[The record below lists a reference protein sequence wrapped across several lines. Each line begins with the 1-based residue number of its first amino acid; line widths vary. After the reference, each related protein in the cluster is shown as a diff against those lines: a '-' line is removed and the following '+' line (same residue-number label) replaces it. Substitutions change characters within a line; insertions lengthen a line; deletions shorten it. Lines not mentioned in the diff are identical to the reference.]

1 MLQRLPG
8 QERAGQDP
16 QAPATR
22 VVRPSAVAP
31 FRTRSFRLQWPADLL
46 TSWALEMEM
55 LILGWYVLAETG
67 SVMMLTVFAALLNIG
82 TLVAPMFGVVGDRIS
97 QRNLLSGMRAIYTVL
112 AAVLTTLAFTGA
124 LTPTYVLISAGLVGL
139 IRPSDIGVR
148 GALAAS
154 TVPHEHL
161 VSAMGISR
169 TTADSARMFGALSG
183 AGIFVA
189 FGMVPSYIAITSFY
203 VLSALLTLCTGPE
216 VQTRQAD
223 VALPSPWRDLKEGLA
238 HIVNTPRLHAMMWT
252 AFLVNLAAF
261 PMVSGLMPYV
271 AKDLYGTDQT
281 GLGYLVASLSFGALV
296 GSVVLSTASER
307 MRVER
312 VMIGAIMT
320 WFAMLLVFAH
330 VRSMLGGIVC
340 LFIIGFAQSMS
351 VVSLAVILMRTAA
364 PQFRGRV
371 MGVRMLAIYGH
382 PVGLLIAGALIERIG
397 FTATATTF
405 GVVGILATSAV
416 LLYWRADVLHAPV
429 PTPVRDSTS

>member
-1 MLQRLPG
+1 MLQRRPG
-8 QERAGQDP
+8 QERAGEDP
-16 QAPATR
+16 QAPVT
-22 VVRPSAVAP
+22 SALRTSALAP
-31 FRTRSFRLQWPADLL
+31 FRVRSFRFQWPADLL

-55 LILGWYVLAETG
+55 LILGWYVLVETG
-67 SVMMLTVFAALLNIG
+67 SVFLLTLFAALLNIG
-82 TLVAPMFGVVGDRIS
+82 TLVAPLFGVVGDRIG

-112 AAVLTTLAFTGA
+112 AAVLTALSFTGA
-124 LTPTYVLISAGLVGL
+124 LTPTYVLIAAGLVGL

-148 GALAAS
+148 GALAAG
-154 TVPHEHL
+154 TVPHAHL

-203 VLSALLTLCTGPE
+203 AASALLTLGTGPE
-216 VQTRQAD
+216 VQTRQKD
-223 VALPSPWRDLKEGLA
+223 VALPSPWRDLKEGIA
-238 HIVNTPRLHAMMWT
+238 HILNTPRLHAAMWI

-261 PMVSGLMPYV
+261 PLVTGLMPYV
-271 AKDLYGTDQT
+271 AKDLYGVDQT

-296 GSVVLSTASER
+296 GSVVLSSASER

-330 VRSMLGGIVC
+330 VRSIGGGIVC
-340 LFIIGFAQSMS
+340 LLIIGFAQSMS

-382 PVGLLIAGALIERIG
+382 PVGLLIAGALIERVG

-405 GVVGILATSAV
+405 GLVGLVTTAAVILR
-416 LLYWRADVLHAPV
+416 WRADVLHPPQ
-429 PTPVRDSTS
+429 PTQL

>member
-1 MLQRLPG
+1 
-8 QERAGQDP
+8 
-16 QAPATR
+16 
-22 VVRPSAVAP
+22 
-31 FRTRSFRLQWPADLL
+31 
-46 TSWALEMEM
+46 
-55 LILGWYVLAETG
+55 
-67 SVMMLTVFAALLNIG
+67 
-82 TLVAPMFGVVGDRIS
+82 
-97 QRNLLSGMRAIYTVL
+97 MRAIYMVL
-112 AAVLTTLAFTGA
+112 AAILTLLAFTGT
-124 LTPTYVLISAGLVGL
+124 LTPTYVLIAAGLVGL

-148 GALAAS
+148 GALAAG

-189 FGMVPSYIAITSFY
+189 FGMVPSYIAITAFY
-203 VLSALLTLCTGPE
+203 ALSAVLTLCTGPE
-216 VQTRQAD
+216 VQTRQKD
-223 VALPSPWRDLKEGLA
+223 VALASPWRDLKEGLA
-238 HIVNTPRLHAMMWT
+238 HIVNTPRLHAMMWV

-281 GLGYLVASLSFGALV
+281 GLGYLIASLSFGALL

-320 WFAMLLVFAH
+320 WFAMTLVFAH
-330 VRSMLGGIVC
+330 VRSMAGGILC
-340 LFIIGFAQSMS
+340 LLVIGFAQSMS

-405 GVVGILATSAV
+405 GVAGILATSAV
-416 LLYWRADVLHAPV
+416 LLHWRADVLHPPDPAPV
-429 PTPVRDSTS
+429 RE

>member
-1 MLQRLPG
+1 LRL
-8 QERAGQDP
+8 A
-16 QAPATR
+16 AL
-22 VVRPSAVAP
+22 AP
-31 FRTRSFRLQWPADLL
+31 FRTRSFRFQWPADLL

-67 SVMMLTVFAALLNIG
+67 SVMLLTLFAALLNLG
-82 TLVAPMFGVVGDRIS
+82 TLVAPMFGVVGDRIG
-97 QRNLLSGMRAIYTVL
+97 QRFLLSGMRAFYTVL
-112 AAVLTTLAFTGA
+112 AAVLTTLSFMGA
-124 LTPTYVLISAGLVGL
+124 LTPTYVLVSAGLVGL
-139 IRPSDIGVR
+139 VRPSDIGVR
-148 GALAAS
+148 AALAAG
-154 TVPHEHL
+154 TVPHAHL
-161 VSAMGISR
+161 VSAMGVSR

-189 FGMVPSYIAITSFY
+189 FGMVPSYVAITCFY
-203 VLSALLTLCTGPE
+203 ALSALLTLGTGPE
-216 VQTRQAD
+216 VQTREKH
-223 VALPSPWRDLKEGLA
+223 VALPSPWRDLKEGIA
-238 HIVNTPRLHAMMWT
+238 HILDTPRLHAAMWI

-261 PMVSGLMPYV
+261 PIVTGLMPYV

-296 GSVVLSTASER
+296 GSLVLSMASDR

-312 VMIGAIMT
+312 VMIAAIMT

-330 VRSMLGGIVC
+330 VRSLGGGIAC
-340 LFIIGFAQSMS
+340 LTVIGLAQSMS
-351 VVSLAVILMRTAA
+351 VVALAVILMRTAA

-405 GVVGILATSAV
+405 GLVGIVTTSLV
-416 LLYWRADVLHAPV
+416 ILRWRADVLQPPELGNA
-429 PTPVRDSTS
+429 